1 MTNETLD
8 VSKDKFYVY
17 VLYSYKDKNFYTGF
31 TSDLRQRLS
40 SHARGEVRSTSH
52 RRPLKLIHYEYFID
66 EQDAKAREVFLK
78 SGFGREQL
86 KKALQR
92 TLVSPGKL

>member
-1 MTNETLD
+1 MINETLD

-40 SHARGEVRSTSH
+40 HHARGEVKSTSN
-52 RRPLKLIHYEYFID
+52 RLPLKLIHYEYFIN
-66 EQDAKAREVFLK
+66 E
-78 SGFGREQL
+78 L
-86 KKALQR
+86 KKAVKK
-92 TLVSPGKL
+92 TLLKLDSKNLV